1 MNTLVRHMSAL
12 AVIACCSASL
22 QAQEAK
28 QDQSPLRINGFGTLG
43 VTSTHAPDGWLF
55 RRDAAQYPSDHATT
69 LETDSRLGLQAHY
82 EVNPQLE
89 LASQVVLKR
98 RLPGSKP
105 FESVEWLYAAYKPTD
120 KVTVRLGRTNPD
132 LFLLSDYR
140 NVGVAYPWVR
150 PSTDLYAALPLYT
163 MDGADVSYA
172 WEQSDARWR
181 LKTFIGSGD
190 TRATLATSP
199 EQVIFKLRSAGG
211 AILTREQDGLLMRA
225 TLGGARM
232 KAQSSPAAYGARDR
246 LRSIQNYPDPT
257 VAQQAR
263 DLEKNWGLD
272 TDTALFAE
280 LGVSFDRDDWI
291 WSAEYALV
299 QVGTG
304 TRSAQTGYVSL
315 GRRIGDFTVYGMLGR
330 SVSKLQVQPTPN
342 WSSISADA
350 QTLATQLTYGI
361 NGSRARQSTLS
372 LGTRWDF
379 HPQMALKVQLDHFW
393 VSPNGSGLWVGPS
406 LKAARPNVLSA
417 TLDFTF

>member
-1 MNTLVRHMSAL
+1 MNTLVRHLSVL
-12 AVIACCSASL
+12 AVIACCSASV
-22 QAQEAK
+22 QAQEVK

-43 VTSTHAPDGWLF
+43 VTSTHAPEGRLF
-55 RRDAAQYPSDHATT
+55 RRDTAQYPSDHTTT
-69 LETDSRLGLQAHY
+69 LETDSRFGLQAHY

-89 LASQVVLKR
+89 LASQLVLKR
-98 RLPGSKP
+98 RLPGSDP

-120 KVTVRLGRTNPD
+120 KVMVRLGRTNPD

-163 MDGADVSYA
+163 MEGVDVSYA

-181 LKTFIGSGD
+181 LKTFLGSGD

-211 AILTREQDGLLMRA
+211 AILTREQDGMLMRA

-232 KAQSSPAAYGARDR
+232 RAQSSPAAYAARDR
-246 LRSIQNYPDPT
+246 LRALQNYPDAT

-280 LGVSFDRDDWI
+280 LGVSYDRDDWI
-291 WSAEYALV
+291 WSAEYALCKSARV
-299 QVGTG
+299 RAVLRRLMRHWGAVLVTLLCMACWVEACPGCKCSLRLTG
-304 TRSAQTGYVSL
+304 PA
-315 GRRIGDFTVYGMLGR
+315 
-330 SVSKLQVQPTPN
+330 SVPMRK
-342 WSSISADA
+342 
-350 QTLATQLTYGI
+350 
-361 NGSRARQSTLS
+361 
-372 LGTRWDF
+372 
-379 HPQMALKVQLDHFW
+379 
-393 VSPNGSGLWVGPS
+393 PS
-406 LKAARPNVLSA
+406 LHS
-417 TLDFTF
+417 

>member
-1 MNTLVRHMSAL
+1 MKTWVRHLSVL
-12 AVIACCSASL
+12 AFVACASV
-22 QAQEAK
+22 QAQDARQE
-28 QDQSPLRINGFGTLG
+28 QSPLRINGFGTLG
-43 VTSTHAPDGWLF
+43 LTSTHAPDGWLF

-82 EVNPQLE
+82 EVHPQLE
-89 LASQVVLKR
+89 LASQLVLKR

-105 FESVEWLYAAYKPTD
+105 FESVEWLYAAYKPTGD
-120 KVTVRLGRTNPD
+120 VTIRLGRTNPD

-163 MDGADVSYA
+163 MDGGDLSYA
-172 WEQSDARWR
+172 WQRDDVRWR
-181 LKTFIGSGD
+181 LKTFFGSGD

-211 AILTREQDGLLMRA
+211 AILTREHDGLLMRA
-225 TLGGARM
+225 IMGGARM
-232 KAQSSPAAYGARDR
+232 RAESSASAYAARDR
-246 LRSIQNYPDPT
+246 LRSLQNYPDPT
-257 VAQQAR
+257 VVSQAR
-263 DLEKNWGLD
+263 ELERNWGLE
-272 TDTALFAE
+272 TDTALFTE
-280 LGVSFDRDDWI
+280 VGISYDRDNWI
-291 WSAEYALV
+291 WSAEYS
-299 QVGTG
+299 QVRVSTG
-304 TRSAQTGYVSL
+304 TRSAQTGYVSV
-315 GRRIGDFTVYGMLGR
+315 GRRIGDVTVYGMLGR
-330 SVSKLQVQPTPN
+330 SLSKLPVQATPD
-342 WSSISADA
+342 WSGISAEA

-393 VSPNGSGLWVGPS
+393 VSPTGSGLWVGPS
-406 LKAARPNVLSA
+406 LSAARPNVLSA